1 MSENYR
7 FYTEKLA
14 ETRARRRTD
23 GPLREQLDELF
34 DLVRWCERIWAIED
48 RIDRDIDRDARR
60 A

>member
-1 MSENYR
+1 MSDNYR

-14 ETRARRRTD
+14 ESRASRRTD

-34 DLVRWCERIWAIED
+34 DVVRWCERVWAIED
-48 RIDRDIDRDARR
+48 RIDRDIDRDARQ